1 MNVLVTGAGGMVG
14 SHMVELLHNR
24 GDNVIG
30 LWHKNKKNIEQVRL
44 PIRFVQCD
52 LRYGQAIDTER
63 DSKDAI
69 DDTSIPEALKE
80 KAEEY
85 SRNLM
90 NLEGSHKKQGKI
102 TQSYRELG
110 KKLRESKKQNRGGD

>member
-1 MNVLVTGAGGMVG
+1 MLQTDIADQVCHVPPV
-14 SHMVELLHNR
+14 
-24 GDNVIG
+24 DNI
-30 LWHKNKKNIEQVRL
+30 
-44 PIRFVQCD
+44 
-52 LRYGQAIDTER
+52 RYGQAIDTER

-110 KKLRESKKQNRGGD
+110 KKLREAKRQNSGGD